1 MNIKNVYLGL
11 AILGAVIP
19 YVFFVQHFGT
29 DGFGLADFISALFT
43 NAAASGFTTDLLI
56 SSLVFWIA
64 IFQRRRQGK
73 GPNPALFIVLNVMV
87 GLSCA
92 LPAYLYASA
101 SRE

>member
-1 MNIKNVYLGL
+1 MNIRTVYLGL
-11 AILGAVIP
+11 AILGAIIP

-29 DGFGLADFISALFT
+29 NGFGLEDFISALFT

-64 IFQRRRQGK
+64 IFQRRKQGR